1 VTTQRVTTFA
11 SLRDNLIRRSR
22 WLNEKGIQL
31 GTFEYTDTSMD
42 LGDHGGNLFKIT
54 LRGVDSSVDIEPVV
68 HELRQKGFVNYFGL

>member
-1 VTTQRVTTFA
+1 MQRVTTFA

-54 LRGVDSSVDIEPVV
+54 LRGVD
-68 HELRQKGFVNYFGL
+68 